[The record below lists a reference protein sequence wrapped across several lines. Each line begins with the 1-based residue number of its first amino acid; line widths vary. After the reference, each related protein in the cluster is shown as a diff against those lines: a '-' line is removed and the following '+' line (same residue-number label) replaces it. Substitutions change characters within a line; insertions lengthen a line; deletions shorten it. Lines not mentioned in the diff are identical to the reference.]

1 MYREVLANAKALCVI
16 DPQNVSYLRQL
27 GFALDYLG
35 MACLEFGELDEAERW
50 LTAFRDNRQAAVDAD
65 PADQDARRSLALA
78 H

>member
-1 MYREVLANAKALCVI
+1 MI

-50 LTAFRDNRQAAVDAD
+50 LTAFRDNR
-65 PADQDARRSLALA
+65 
-78 H
+78 